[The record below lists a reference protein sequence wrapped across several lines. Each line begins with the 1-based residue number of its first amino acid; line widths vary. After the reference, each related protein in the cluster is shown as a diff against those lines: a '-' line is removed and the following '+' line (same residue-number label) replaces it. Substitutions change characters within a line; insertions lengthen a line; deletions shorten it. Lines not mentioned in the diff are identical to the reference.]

1 MKLSITPA
9 KRLVGEAEIPGD
21 KSISHRCII
30 LGAIA
35 NGDTRLSRFLMSSDC
50 LNTIKAFRQ
59 MGVLI
64 DIPDPGSVII
74 RGVGLYGLKPPSSP
88 IDAGNSGTTA
98 RLLAGLL
105 SGQNFSSV
113 ITGDESLQKRPMDR
127 IIIPL
132 KKMGADINTNTCGR
146 YLPLSIKGSSL
157 EGIDYH
163 MPVASAQ
170 VKSALV
176 LATLYAKSPSYIH
189 QPAVCRNHTEILLRA
204 FGGRIDTRDNTI
216 IAYPARQLY
225 CQSIKIPGDIS
236 SAAFLMTAGLLVPD
250 STIILK
256 EVGINPT
263 RTGILDVFNR
273 MGADITVENLSNS
286 GGEIIGDIVVKTS
299 HLKGTVISGELIPR
313 LIDEIP
319 VIALAATQA
328 EGTTVIRDAQE
339 LKVKETNRINSVVSL
354 LSRLGANIEG
364 TDDGMV
370 IHGPTPLTGNT
381 LDSFGDHRL
390 AMTAAVA
397 GLIARGETTINGWQ
411 WADVSFP
418 GFYDTLKKLQN

>member
-132 KKMGADINTNTCGR
+132 KNGSR
-146 YLPLSIKGSSL
+146 YKYKYLWKVSSPVNQRKLS
-157 EGIDYH
+157 
-163 MPVASAQ
+163 
-170 VKSALV
+170 
-176 LATLYAKSPSYIH
+176 
-189 QPAVCRNHTEILLRA
+189 
-204 FGGRIDTRDNTI
+204 
-216 IAYPARQLY
+216 
-225 CQSIKIPGDIS
+225 
-236 SAAFLMTAGLLVPD
+236 
-250 STIILK
+250 
-256 EVGINPT
+256 
-263 RTGILDVFNR
+263 
-273 MGADITVENLSNS
+273 
-286 GGEIIGDIVVKTS
+286 
-299 HLKGTVISGELIPR
+299 
-313 LIDEIP
+313 
-319 VIALAATQA
+319 
-328 EGTTVIRDAQE
+328 
-339 LKVKETNRINSVVSL
+339 
-354 LSRLGANIEG
+354 
-364 TDDGMV
+364 
-370 IHGPTPLTGNT
+370 
-381 LDSFGDHRL
+381 
-390 AMTAAVA
+390 
-397 GLIARGETTINGWQ
+397 
-411 WADVSFP
+411 
-418 GFYDTLKKLQN
+418 

>member
-1 MKLSITPA
+1 
-9 KRLVGEAEIPGD
+9 
-21 KSISHRCII
+21 
-30 LGAIA
+30 
-35 NGDTRLSRFLMSSDC
+35 
-50 LNTIKAFRQ
+50 
-59 MGVLI
+59 
-64 DIPDPGSVII
+64 
-74 RGVGLYGLKPPSSP
+74 
-88 IDAGNSGTTA
+88 
-98 RLLAGLL
+98 
-105 SGQNFSSV
+105 
-113 ITGDESLQKRPMDR
+113 
-127 IIIPL
+127 
-132 KKMGADINTNTCGR
+132 
-146 YLPLSIKGSSL
+146 
-157 EGIDYH
+157 
-163 MPVASAQ
+163 
-170 VKSALV
+170 V

>member
-163 MPVASAQ
+163 MPAASAQ

>member
-411 WADVSFP
+411 WADVSSQVFMIR
-418 GFYDTLKKLQN
+418 

>member
-1 MKLSITPA
+1 
-9 KRLVGEAEIPGD
+9 
-21 KSISHRCII
+21 
-30 LGAIA
+30 
-35 NGDTRLSRFLMSSDC
+35 MSSDC

>member
-364 TDDGMV
+364 TDEGMV

>member
-319 VIALAATQA
+319 AIALAATQA